1 MDKATKSFI
10 ALGMYPFD
18 KESISFLCCTKVAAR
33 SNCLSVSSELTLM
46 TLAVSIE
53 VCRYVTTLIE
63 DSGENEIHK
72 SSEGTL

>member
-1 MDKATKSFI
+1 
-10 ALGMYPFD
+10 
-18 KESISFLCCTKVAAR
+18 
-33 SNCLSVSSELTLM
+33 M